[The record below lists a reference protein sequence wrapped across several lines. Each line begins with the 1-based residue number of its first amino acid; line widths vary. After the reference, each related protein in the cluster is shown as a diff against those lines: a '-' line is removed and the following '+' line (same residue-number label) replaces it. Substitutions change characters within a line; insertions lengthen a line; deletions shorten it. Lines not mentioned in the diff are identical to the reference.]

1 MTLRAR
7 VLLMSAVAQRR
18 GTLRLAFHGRR
29 GLPQGTPSA
38 STDFSREAAEAGRRL
53 EETVRERTAELEAA
67 NAKLSRSLEQLHATQ
82 AQLLFADRLIALGRI
97 AAGVGHEINNPL
109 AFILSNLEYIHQ
121 ELQQKEE
128 LAEQERQEVLEA
140 LAETRDGAERIR
152 LIVRDLQ
159 TLSRSEDVGSGP
171 SDVGSVVRTAAKMAM
186 HELRHRARLVV
197 ECDGVPPVQG
207 NGARLGQVFLNLL
220 LNAAQA
226 IVPGQVEVNEVRV
239 VASEAMPGRVVAVEV
254 RDTGCGISPEHR
266 ERIFDPFFTTKPLG
280 VGTGLGLAVCHGIVT
295 SLGGTLTVESAPGQG
310 STFRVTL
317 PVAGAFALPPRQLD
331 AVV

>member
-7 VLLMSAVAQRR
+7 VMLMSAVAQRR
-18 GTLRLAFHGRR
+18 GTLRRAFDT
-29 GLPQGTPSA
+29 LQGPTVNGVRLRAPRS
-38 STDFSREAAEAGRRL
+38 STREAALL
-53 EETVRERTAELEAA
+53 EETVRERTAALEAA
-67 NAKLSRSLEQLHATQ
+67 NVKLSRSLEQLRATQ

-121 ELQQKEE
+121 ELQQKEHLSE
-128 LAEQERQEVLEA
+128 RDRQEVLEA

-159 TLSRSEDVGSGP
+159 TLSRAEDVGTGP
-171 SDVGSVVRTAAKMAM
+171 SDLGSVVRTAAKMAM

-197 ECDGVPPVQG
+197 ECEGLPPVQG

-220 LNAAQA
+220 LNAAQS
-226 IVPGQVEVNEVRV
+226 IVPGEVEKNEVHI
-239 VASEAMPGRVVAVEV
+239 VACESKAGRVAVEV

-295 SLGGTLTVESAPGQG
+295 SLGGTLTVESAPERG
-310 STFRVTL
+310 SIFRVTL
-317 PVAGAFALPPRQLD
+317 PVAGAFAQAPRAPQQAD
-331 AVV
+331 AVA

>member
-7 VLLMSAVAQRR
+7 VLLMAAVAQRR
-18 GTLRLAFHGRR
+18 GTLRRAFDAVQRPRARPASGDA
-29 GLPQGTPSA
+29 SA
-38 STDFSREAAEAGRRL
+38 L
-53 EETVRERTAELEAA
+53 EDTVRERTAELEAA
-67 NAKLSRSLEQLHATQ
+67 NVKLSRSLEQLRATQ

-121 ELQQKEE
+121 ELQQKAQ
-128 LAEQERQEVLEA
+128 LSEQERQEVLEA

-159 TLSRSEDVGSGP
+159 TLSRSEDVGTGP
-171 SDVGSVVRTAAKMAM
+171 SDLAAVLRTAAKMAG

-197 ECDGVPPVQG
+197 ECEGLPLVQG
-207 NGARLGQVFLNLL
+207 NSARLGQVFLNLL
-220 LNAAQA
+220 LNAAQS
-226 IVPGQVEVNEVRV
+226 IPVGDVEQNQVRV
-239 VASEAMPGRVVAVEV
+239 VARPALPGRVEVEV
-254 RDTGCGISPEHR
+254 SDTGCGIAPEHR

-295 SLGGTLTVESAPGQG
+295 SLGGTLTVDSEPGRG

-317 PVAGAFALPPRQLD
+317 PVAGAFVAQPARQQAD
-331 AVV
+331 AAA

>member
-7 VLLMSAVAQRR
+7 VMLMSAVAQRR
-18 GTLRLAFHGRR
+18 GTLRRAFDT
-29 GLPQGTPSA
+29 LQGPTVNGVRLRAPRS
-38 STDFSREAAEAGRRL
+38 STREAALL
-53 EETVRERTAELEAA
+53 EETVRERTAALEAA
-67 NAKLSRSLEQLHATQ
+67 NVKLSRSLEQLRATQ

-121 ELQQKEE
+121 ELQQKEH
-128 LAEQERQEVLEA
+128 LSEQDRQEVLEA

-159 TLSRSEDVGSGP
+159 TLSRAEDVGTGP
-171 SDVGSVVRTAAKMAM
+171 SDLGSVVRTAAKMAM

-197 ECDGVPPVQG
+197 DCEGLPPVQG

-220 LNAAQA
+220 LNAAQS
-226 IVPGQVEVNEVRV
+226 IVPGEVEKNEVHI
-239 VASEAMPGRVVAVEV
+239 VACESKAGRVAVEV

-295 SLGGTLTVESAPGQG
+295 SLGGTLTVESAPERG
-310 STFRVTL
+310 SIFRVTL
-317 PVAGAFALPPRQLD
+317 PVAGAFAQAPRASQQAD
-331 AVV
+331 AVA

>member
-7 VLLMSAVAQRR
+7 VMLMSAVAQRR
-18 GTLRLAFHGRR
+18 GTLRRAFDT
-29 GLPQGTPSA
+29 LQGPTVNGVRLRAPRS
-38 STDFSREAAEAGRRL
+38 STREAALL
-53 EETVRERTAELEAA
+53 EETVRERTAALEAA
-67 NAKLSRSLEQLHATQ
+67 NVKLSRSLEQLRATQ

-121 ELQQKEE
+121 ELQQKEH
-128 LAEQERQEVLEA
+128 LSEQDRQEVLEA

-159 TLSRSEDVGSGP
+159 TLSRAEDVGTGP
-171 SDVGSVVRTAAKMAM
+171 SDLGSVVRTAAKMAM

-197 ECDGVPPVQG
+197 DCEGLPPVQG

-220 LNAAQA
+220 LNAAQS
-226 IVPGQVEVNEVRV
+226 IVPGEVEKNEVHI
-239 VASEAMPGRVVAVEV
+239 VACESKAGRVAVEV

-295 SLGGTLTVESAPGQG
+295 SLGGTLTVESAPERG
-310 STFRVTL
+310 SIFRVTL
-317 PVAGAFALPPRQLD
+317 PVAGAFAQATRAPQQAD
-331 AVV
+331 AVA

>member
-18 GTLRLAFHGRR
+18 GTLRRAWSARQGFT
-29 GLPQGTPSA
+29 QGTSSA
-38 STDFSREAAEAGRRL
+38 SSDFSREAAEAGRRL

-266 ERIFDPFFTTKPLG
+266 ERIFDPFFTTKSAGL
-280 VGTGLGLAVCHGIVT
+280 GTGLGLSICDTIVT
-295 SLGGTLTVESAPGQG
+295 ALGGHISVESSVGVG
-310 STFRVTL
+310 TTFRVAL
-317 PVAGAFALPPRQLD
+317 NAAFPQGE
-331 AVV
+331 VVRPGL

>member
-1 MTLRAR
+1 MTLRAKVGR
-7 VLLMSAVAQRR
+7 LAAMTRR
-18 GTLRLAFHGRR
+18 RSTLRQAFQ
-29 GLPQGTPSA
+29 GLGTGPAAILRSGQ
-38 STDFSREAAEAGRRL
+38 EAPRADNHLL
-53 EETVRERTAELEAA
+53 EETVRERTAALEAA
-67 NAKLSRSLEQLHATQ
+67 NAKLSSSLEQLHATQ

-121 ELQQKEE
+121 ELQQKER
-128 LAEQERQEVLEA
+128 LSEQDRQEILEA

-159 TLSRSEDVGSGP
+159 TLSRAEDVGSGP
-171 SDVGSVVRTAAKMAM
+171 AELAAVVRTAAKMAM

-207 NGARLGQVFLNLL
+207 NGSRLGQVFLNLL
-220 LNAAQA
+220 LNAAQS
-226 IVPGQVEVNEVRV
+226 IPPGNAEANEVRV
-239 VASEAMPGRVVAVEV
+239 VARPGAPGHVLVEV
-254 RDTGCGISPEHR
+254 RDTGCGIAPEHR

-295 SLGGTLTVESAPGQG
+295 SLGGTLTMESSPGQG
-310 STFRVTL
+310 SIFRVCL
-317 PVAGAFALPPRQLD
+317 PVAGAFVQTPRSQAD
-331 AVV
+331 WT

>member
-1 MTLRAR
+1 MTLRTR
-7 VLLMSAVAQRR
+7 VKLMSAVAQRR
-18 GTLRLAFHGRR
+18 GTLRRAFDLLQGPTMGGVRLRARR
-29 GLPQGTPSA
+29 PSA
-38 STDFSREAAEAGRRL
+38 SDAERL
-53 EETVRERTAELEAA
+53 EETVRERTAALEAA
-67 NAKLSRSLEQLHATQ
+67 NIKLSRSLEQLRATQ

-121 ELQQKEE
+121 ELQQKEQ
-128 LAEQERQEVLEA
+128 LPEQERQEVLEA

-159 TLSRSEDVGSGP
+159 TLSRAEDVGTGP
-171 SDVGSVVRTAAKMAM
+171 SDLGAVVRTAAKMAM

-197 ECDGVPPVQG
+197 ECEGMPLVQG

-226 IVPGQVEVNEVRV
+226 IVPGDVEKNEVHIT
-239 VASEAMPGRVVAVEV
+239 ACEAKAGRVAVEV

-295 SLGGTLTVESAPGQG
+295 SLGGTLTVESAPERG
-310 STFRVTL
+310 SIFRVTL
-317 PVAGAFALPPRQLD
+317 PVAGAFVQTPRSQQAD
-331 AVV
+331 AAA

>member
-7 VLLMSAVAQRR
+7 VLLMSAMARRR
-18 GTLRLAFHGRR
+18 GSLRRAFDALHTRPR
-29 GLPQGTPSA
+29 TQAP
-38 STDFSREAAEAGRRL
+38 REDAEQL
-53 EETVRERTAELEAA
+53 EDTVRERTAALEAA
-67 NAKLSRSLEQLHATQ
+67 NDKLSRSLEQLRATQ

-121 ELQQKEE
+121 ELQQKEQ
-128 LAEQERQEVLEA
+128 LSEQDRQEVLEA

-159 TLSRSEDVGSGP
+159 TLSRAEDVGTGP
-171 SDVGSVVRTAAKMAM
+171 SDLAAVLRTAAKMAM

-197 ECDGVPPVQG
+197 ECEGLPPVQG

-220 LNAAQA
+220 LNAAQSIA
-226 IVPGQVEVNEVRV
+226 PGQVEENEVRV
-239 VASEAMPGRVVAVEV
+239 VARLALPGRVEVEV

-266 ERIFDPFFTTKPLG
+266 ERIFDPFFTTKSSG

-295 SLGGTLTVESAPGQG
+295 ALGGTLTVDSEPGQG

-317 PVAGAFALPPRQLD
+317 PVAGAFAQPPRQQAD
-331 AVV
+331 AAA

>member
-7 VLLMSAVAQRR
+7 VLLMSAVARRR
-18 GTLRLAFHGRR
+18 GAIQRAFQSRGAPRPGDGRHDAESS
-29 GLPQGTPSA
+29 L
-38 STDFSREAAEAGRRL
+38 EA
-53 EETVRERTAELEAA
+53 TVRERTAELEAA

-121 ELQQKEE
+121 ELQQKEQLPE
-128 LAEQERQEVLEA
+128 RERQEVLEA

-171 SDVGSVVRTAAKMAM
+171 SDLGAVVRTAAKMAM

-207 NGARLGQVFLNLL
+207 NGSRLGQVFLNLL

-226 IVPGQVEVNEVRV
+226 IVPGQVDTNEVRV
-239 VASEAMPGRVVAVEV
+239 VARESYPGRVAVDV
-254 RDTGCGISPEHR
+254 SDTGCGISPEHR

-295 SLGGTLTVESAPGQG
+295 SLGGTLTVESAPGRG

-317 PVAGAFALPPRQLD
+317 PVAGAFAQPPRPQAD
-331 AVV
+331 ALV

>member
-7 VLLMSAVAQRR
+7 LLRMSSMAQRR
-18 GTLRLAFHGRR
+18 GTLKRAFDALEGPRR
-29 GLPQGTPSA
+29 PRSD
-38 STDFSREAAEAGRRL
+38 SEALEA
-53 EETVRERTAELEAA
+53 TVRERTAELEAA
-67 NAKLSRSLEQLHATQ
+67 NAKLSRSLEQLRATQ

-121 ELQQKEE
+121 ELQQKEQ
-128 LAEQERQEVLEA
+128 LPEQERQEVLEA

-159 TLSRSEDVGSGP
+159 SLTRAEDVGTGP
-171 SDVGSVVRTAAKMAM
+171 SDLAAVLRTAAKMAM
-186 HELRHRARLVV
+186 HELRHRARLVLDC
-197 ECDGVPPVQG
+197 EGLPLVQG

-226 IVPGQVEVNEVRV
+226 IAPGNVEENEVRV
-239 VASEAMPGRVVAVEV
+239 VARVSLPGPVVVEV

-295 SLGGTLTVESAPGQG
+295 ALGGTLTVDSQPGQG

-317 PVAGAFALPPRQLD
+317 PVAGAFAQPRPQAD
-331 AVV
+331 AAA

>member
-1 MTLRAR
+1 MA
-7 VLLMSAVAQRR
+7 AVAQRR
-18 GTLRLAFHGRR
+18 GTLRRAFDALHGAPSLPRSR
-29 GLPQGTPSA
+29 GAHGDATSM
-38 STDFSREAAEAGRRL
+38 

-67 NAKLSRSLEQLHATQ
+67 NAKLSRSLEQLRATQ

-121 ELQQKEE
+121 ELQQKAQ
-128 LAEQERQEVLEA
+128 LSEQERQEVLEA

-159 TLSRSEDVGSGP
+159 SLSRAEDVGTGP
-171 SDVGSVVRTAAKMAM
+171 SDLTSVLRTAAKMAM
-186 HELRHRARLVV
+186 HELRHRATLVV
-197 ECDGVPPVQG
+197 ECEGIPPVQG
-207 NGARLGQVFLNLL
+207 NGSRLGQVFLNLL
-220 LNAAQA
+220 LNAAQS
-226 IVPGQVEVNEVRV
+226 IPTGNVEENQVRV
-239 VASEAMPGRVVAVEV
+239 VARAALPGRVVVEV
-254 RDTGCGISPEHR
+254 SDTGCGISPEHR

-295 SLGGTLTVESAPGQG
+295 SLGGTLTVDSEPGRG

-317 PVAGAFALPPRQLD
+317 PVAGAFVAQPPRPQAD
-331 AVV
+331 AAA

>member
-1 MTLRAR
+1 MRPRAR
-7 VLLMSAVAQRR
+7 
-18 GTLRLAFHGRR
+18 
-29 GLPQGTPSA
+29 
-38 STDFSREAAEAGRRL
+38 STHTGAEQL

-67 NAKLSRSLEQLHATQ
+67 NAKLSRSLEQLRATQ

-121 ELQQKEE
+121 ELQQKAQ
-128 LAEQERQEVLEA
+128 LSEQERQEVLEA

-159 TLSRSEDVGSGP
+159 TLSRAEDVGTGP
-171 SDVGSVVRTAAKMAM
+171 SDLAAVLRTASKMAM
-186 HELRHRARLVV
+186 HELRHRARLVM
-197 ECDGVPPVQG
+197 ECEGVPPVQG

-226 IVPGQVEVNEVRV
+226 ITPGRVEQNEVRV
-239 VASEAMPGRVVAVEV
+239 VARASLPGPIVVEV

-295 SLGGTLTVESAPGQG
+295 SLGGTLTVDSEPGQG

-317 PVAGAFALPPRQLD
+317 PVAGAFAQPPRQQAD
-331 AVV
+331 AAA

>member
-7 VLLMSAVAQRR
+7 VMLMSAVAQRR
-18 GTLRLAFHGRR
+18 GTLRRAFDT
-29 GLPQGTPSA
+29 LQGPTVNGVRLRAPRS
-38 STDFSREAAEAGRRL
+38 STREAALL
-53 EETVRERTAELEAA
+53 EETVRERTAALEAA
-67 NAKLSRSLEQLHATQ
+67 NVKLSRSLEQLRATQ

-121 ELQQKEE
+121 ELQQKEH
-128 LAEQERQEVLEA
+128 LSEQDRQEVLEA

-159 TLSRSEDVGSGP
+159 TLSRAEDVGTGP
-171 SDVGSVVRTAAKMAM
+171 SDLGSVVRTAAKMAM

-197 ECDGVPPVQG
+197 ECEGLPPVQG

-220 LNAAQA
+220 LNAAQS
-226 IVPGQVEVNEVRV
+226 IVPGEVEKNEVHI
-239 VASEAMPGRVVAVEV
+239 VACESKAGRVAVEV

-295 SLGGTLTVESAPGQG
+295 SLGGTLTVESAPVRG
-310 STFRVTL
+310 SIFRVTL
-317 PVAGAFALPPRQLD
+317 PVAGAFAQAPRAPQQAD
-331 AVV
+331 AVA

>member
-1 MTLRAR
+1 MA
-7 VLLMSAVAQRR
+7 AVAQRR
-18 GTLRLAFHGRR
+18 GTLRRAFDSLQRPR
-29 GLPQGTPSA
+29 PRPSHEDSSA
-38 STDFSREAAEAGRRL
+38 L
-53 EETVRERTAELEAA
+53 EDTVRERTAELEAA
-67 NAKLSRSLEQLHATQ
+67 NAKLSRSLDQLRATQ

-121 ELQQKEE
+121 ELQQKAQ
-128 LAEQERQEVLEA
+128 LSEQERQEVLEA

-159 TLSRSEDVGSGP
+159 SLTRAEEVGTGP
-171 SDVGSVVRTAAKMAM
+171 SDLAAVLRTAAKMAM

-197 ECDGVPPVQG
+197 ECEGIPPIQG

-226 IVPGQVEVNEVRV
+226 IAPGDVEANQVHV
-239 VASEAMPGRVVAVEV
+239 VARAGPPGRVVVEV
-254 RDTGCGISPEHR
+254 SDTGCGISPEHR

-295 SLGGTLTVESAPGQG
+295 SLGGTLTVDSEPGRG

-317 PVAGAFALPPRQLD
+317 PVAGAFVAPPARPQAD
-331 AVV
+331 AAA

>member
-7 VLLMSAVAQRR
+7 VLLMAAVARRR
-18 GTLRLAFHGRR
+18 GTLRRAFDAVHG
-29 GLPQGTPSA
+29 PT
-38 STDFSREAAEAGRRL
+38 GRPRPRDTAPL

-67 NAKLSRSLEQLHATQ
+67 NAKLSRSLEQLRATQ

-121 ELQQKEE
+121 ELQQKAE
-128 LAEQERQEVLEA
+128 LSEQERQEVLEA

-159 TLSRSEDVGSGP
+159 TLSRAEDVGTGP
-171 SDVGSVVRTAAKMAM
+171 SDLGAVLRTAAKMAM
-186 HELRHRARLVV
+186 HELRNRSRLVV
-197 ECDGVPPVQG
+197 ECEGVPPVQG

-226 IVPGQVEVNEVRV
+226 IAPGRVEENLVRV
-239 VASEAMPGRVVAVEV
+239 VARPVAPGRVEVEV
-254 RDTGCGISPEHR
+254 SDTGCGISPEHR

-295 SLGGTLTVESAPGQG
+295 SLGGTLTVDSEPGQG

-317 PVAGAFALPPRQLD
+317 PVAGAFAQPSRSQAD
-331 AVV
+331 AAA

>member
-18 GTLRLAFHGRR
+18 GTLRRAFHARR
-29 GLPQGTPSA
+29 VLPHGA
-38 STDFSREAAEAGRRL
+38 SGSTLDLPRETTEAGRRL

-128 LAEQERQEVLEA
+128 LSEQERQEVLEA

-171 SDVGSVVRTAAKMAM
+171 SDVGAVVRTAAKMAM

>member
-18 GTLRLAFHGRR
+18 GTLRRAFHARQGRTH
-29 GLPQGTPSA
+29 GTSSA
-38 STDFSREAAEAGRRL
+38 SADFSREAAEAGRRL

>member
-1 MTLRAR
+1 MTLRAKVGR
-7 VLLMSAVAQRR
+7 LAAMTRRR
-18 GTLRLAFHGRR
+18 GTLRQAFERLGPGSKSRCAVE
-29 GLPQGTPSA
+29 TPCS
-38 STDFSREAAEAGRRL
+38 DNRLL
-53 EETVRERTAELEAA
+53 EETVRERTAALEAA
-67 NAKLSRSLEQLHATQ
+67 NAKLSSSLEQLHATQ

-121 ELQQKEE
+121 ELQQKER
-128 LAEQERQEVLEA
+128 LSEQDRQEILEA

-159 TLSRSEDVGSGP
+159 TLSRAEDVGSGP
-171 SDVGSVVRTAAKMAM
+171 AELASVVRTAAKMAM

-207 NGARLGQVFLNLL
+207 NGSRLGQVFLNLL
-220 LNAAQA
+220 LNAAQS
-226 IVPGQVEVNEVRV
+226 ISPGNAEGNEVRV
-239 VASEAMPGRVVAVEV
+239 VARPGEPGHVLVEV
-254 RDTGCGISPEHR
+254 RDTGCGIAPEHR

-295 SLGGTLTVESAPGQG
+295 SLGGTLTMESAPGRG
-310 STFRVTL
+310 SVFRVTL
-317 PVAGAFALPPRQLD
+317 PVAGAFVQAQRSQAD
-331 AVV
+331 WT

>member
-7 VLLMSAVAQRR
+7 VMLMSAVAQRR
-18 GTLRLAFHGRR
+18 GTLRRAFDT
-29 GLPQGTPSA
+29 LQGPTVNGVRLRAPRS
-38 STDFSREAAEAGRRL
+38 STQEAALL
-53 EETVRERTAELEAA
+53 EETVRERTAALEAA
-67 NAKLSRSLEQLHATQ
+67 NVKLSRSLEQLRATQ

-121 ELQQKEE
+121 ELQQKEH
-128 LAEQERQEVLEA
+128 LSEQDRQEVLEA

-159 TLSRSEDVGSGP
+159 TLSRAEDVGTGP
-171 SDVGSVVRTAAKMAM
+171 SDLGSVVRTAAKMAM

-197 ECDGVPPVQG
+197 ECEGLPPVQG

-220 LNAAQA
+220 LNAAQS
-226 IVPGQVEVNEVRV
+226 IVPGEVENNEVHV
-239 VASEAMPGRVVAVEV
+239 VACESKAGRVAVEV

-295 SLGGTLTVESAPGQG
+295 SLGGTLTVESGPERG
-310 STFRVTL
+310 SIFRVTL
-317 PVAGAFALPPRQLD
+317 PVAGAFAQAPRVPQQAD
-331 AVV
+331 AVA